1 MFPLAIL
8 FGLVIGLALGL
19 TGGGGA
25 IFAVP
30 LLVYGLS
37 IDPHQAVGISLAAVG
52 ATAAVGA
59 VERLLRREV
68 EVRTGLLFAAAGIA
82 GAPVGSWVNGLLPA
96 AWLMVGFAGL
106 MAIVAIRMWRQ
117 STRQPPASV
126 APAADGSPAPRGP
139 ACRRTAGGELV
150 MSGRCRLM
158 LVGLGLFTGVLAGL
172 FGVGGGFVIVPA
184 LVLFSGMDIRR
195 AVATSLLVVALVS
208 TSGVASYV
216 LAGRSIDLT
225 IGGAFVA
232 GGVAGM
238 FLGTAWGRRIS
249 GPVLQRGF
257 AAAMVLVGVFVV
269 SRSFLGS

>member
-1 MFPLAIL
+1 
-8 FGLVIGLALGL
+8 
-19 TGGGGA
+19 
-25 IFAVP
+25 
-30 LLVYGLS
+30 
-37 IDPHQAVGISLAAVG
+37 
-52 ATAAVGA
+52 
-59 VERLLRREV
+59 
-68 EVRTGLLFAAAGIA
+68 
-82 GAPVGSWVNGLLPA
+82 
-96 AWLMVGFAGL
+96 
-106 MAIVAIRMWRQ
+106 
-117 STRQPPASV
+117 
-126 APAADGSPAPRGP
+126 
-139 ACRRTAGGELV
+139 

-158 LVGLGLFTGVLAGL
+158 LLGLGLLTGALAGL

-225 IGGAFVA
+225 IGAAFVA

-238 FLGTAWGRRIS
+238 FLGTVWGRRIA
-249 GPVLQRGF
+249 GPTLQRVF